1 MVRVHAVDDGVLLVL
16 LIRHECGQRLNVA
29 NDVLQFQVA
38 VVEQIEDLA
47 MRCHVCAG
55 MCGVVGDEIMTDLM
69 LLGGR
74 RARQTR
80 SVAMQTQTNN
90 RNR

>member
-1 MVRVHAVDDGVLLVL
+1 
-16 LIRHECGQRLNVA
+16 
-29 NDVLQFQVA
+29 
-38 VVEQIEDLA
+38 